1 MQFVA
6 SGKWFAQVYADKFGG
21 NPMVREVGYI
31 QRLMARTKIWC
42 RRFIIN

>member
-21 NPMVREVGYI
+21 NPMVKEFGDI
-31 QRLMARTKIWC
+31 QRLMARKKLGVADLL
-42 RRFIIN
+42 